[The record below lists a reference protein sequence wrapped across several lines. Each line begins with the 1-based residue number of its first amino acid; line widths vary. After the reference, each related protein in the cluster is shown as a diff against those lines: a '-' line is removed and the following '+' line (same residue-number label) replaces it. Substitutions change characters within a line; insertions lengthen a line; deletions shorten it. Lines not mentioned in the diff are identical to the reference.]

1 MAAPKLNLSINGND
15 IELVFGVRF
24 VHELNKAFGIERDG
38 FNIGM
43 GFTLILPPLLQYD
56 PDALAKVIYCAA
68 YKNSP
73 RPTMEQIYDSLDEL
87 DDLEQTFD
95 EVMGCLKASSATKR
109 TLATLTKAEEQ
120 AEKQKSNQ

>member
-1 MAAPKLNLSINGND
+1 MAAPKLNLTINGTD
-15 IELVFGVRF
+15 VELVFGVRF

-73 RPTMEQIYDSLDEL
+73 RPTMGQIYDSLDEL
-87 DDLEQTFD
+87 EDLEQTFD
-95 EVMGCLKASSATKR
+95 EVMDCLKVSSATKR
-109 TLATLTKAEEQ
+109 TLATLTVKEQAEEQ
-120 AEKQKSNQ
+120 KSN

>member
-1 MAAPKLNLSINGND
+1 MAAPKLNLNINGTD
-15 IELVFGVRF
+15 VELVFGVRF

-56 PDALAKVIYCAA
+56 PDALSKVIYCAA

-73 RPTMEQIYDSLDEL
+73 RPTMNQIYDSLDEL

-95 EVMGCLKASSATKR
+95 EVIDCLKASSAIKR
-109 TLATLTKAEEQ
+109 ALAALTIKEQIEE
-120 AEKQKSNQ
+120 QKSN